1 MDDKLRRDF
10 AFFRAEGLTKRFGG
24 LSAVEDFSLE
34 LAAGEIVGLIGP
46 NGAGKTTVFN
56 LITGLDEADSGSVYF
71 EREFITGR
79 AAHRIARLGIAR
91 TFQNI
96 RLLGHL
102 SVLDNV
108 KVAYHHHYRYTLLE
122 AALRLPRFF
131 RTEREI
137 AEKSMEFL
145 ELLGLAALADQEAAA
160 LPYGQ
165 RRKLELARALA
176 TEATLL
182 LLDEP
187 AAGLN
192 HQETA
197 ELAGLIRRI
206 RGEFGVTILLIEH
219 DMSMVMNLC
228 ERLIVLNFGK
238 TIAAGT
244 PADVQR
250 NPEVIEAY
258 LGRAEEICVPEGR
271 H

>member
-1 MDDKLRRDF
+1 MDRDLRRDF

-24 LSAVEDFSLE
+24 LTAVDGFSLE
-34 LAAGEIVGLIGP
+34 LHAGEIVGLIGP

-71 EREFITGR
+71 GREFVTGLP
-79 AAHRIARLGIAR
+79 AHRIARLGIAR

-122 AALRLPRFF
+122 GALRLPRFF

-137 AEKSMEFL
+137 AEKSAEFL
-145 ELLGLAALADQEAAA
+145 ELVGLEALADQEAAA

-192 HQETA
+192 PQETC
-197 ELAGLIRRI
+197 ELAGLVRKIRSD
-206 RGEFGVTILLIEH
+206 FGVAILLIEH
-219 DMSMVMNLC
+219 DMKMVMGLC
-228 ERLIVLNFGK
+228 ERLVVLNFGK

-244 PADVQR
+244 PAEVQR

-258 LGRAEEICVPEGR
+258 LGRSDERTGPCSR
-271 H
+271 